1 MDMKKHFETAT
12 EPFEFTT
19 LNKFGR
25 KIVLEFK
32 PNTEDNFSKGYV
44 KPLGLFTSGMS
55 VNSITK
61 QGLMLYDYDLLSNKN
76 TAKIKFENVEL
87 GNTLDEPKEIP
98 GFEGTK
104 EALDNL
110 SIFS

>member
-1 MDMKKHFETAT
+1 MNMKKHFETAT

-19 LNKFGR
+19 LSKYGR
-25 KIVLEFK
+25 KVVLEFK

-87 GNTLDEPKEIP
+87 GNTLDV
-98 GFEGTK
+98 
-104 EALDNL
+104 
-110 SIFS
+110 